1 MNAFAA
7 LVNDV
12 TDPYERKARL
22 FPGLLVISPL
32 LILLCCAVGPKYPL
46 LTFVISAAS
55 TFGLPFAIGVQARMA
70 GKRLEE
76 KLLVEWGGWPST
88 IVLRHRD
95 GRYNKYTKQHY
106 HQELS
111 SRFDIALPSE
121 AEERADPADADQRY
135 TAVSTRLR
143 LSLRDGTYRH
153 LLRENIAYGF
163 YRNALALKVPG
174 LCVSMASLLSGAMV
188 VGALGIGQPYFVKE
202 HLLHPG
208 YPIAISMGFSL
219 AMFAFWLRLTGSHVK
234 RVSFAYADRLY
245 ECLDD
250 SANPTRRSVAAQGQ
264 GAL

>member
-7 LVNDV
+7 LVNGV

-46 LTFVISAAS
+46 LTSVIAAAS
-55 TFGLPFAIGVQARMA
+55 TFGFPFAIAVQARLA

-76 KLLVEWGGWPST
+76 ELLVEWGGWPST

-95 GRYNKYTKQHY
+95 SRYDKYTKLHY

-111 SRFDIALPSE
+111 RRFDIALPSDV
-121 AEERADPADADQRY
+121 EERADPADADQRY

-143 LSLRDGTYRH
+143 LSLRGGKHPH

-174 LCVSMASLLSGAMV
+174 LCVSVVSLLSGAMIA
-188 VGALGIGQPYFVKE
+188 GALAVDQPYFVKD

-219 AMFAFWLRLTGSHVK
+219 VMVAFWSRLTGSHVK

-250 SANPTRRSVAAQGQ
+250 SANTAQRPETAQGQ